1 VIERRVAVVL
11 LVDRQGRVLM
21 QHRDSKAR
29 VAANQWA
36 FPGGSIEAGEDPID
50 AARREL
56 LEETGLSAGE
66 LRPYGVYH
74 RPSVTNAAAMVEIHA
89 YCGGTD
95 ATQDDVALGEGQAM
109 VFLTPEEAV
118 QRDLGVTA
126 EILLPLFLASDEYS
140 ALRNRH

>member
-29 VAANQWA
+29 TAANQWT
-36 FPGGSIEAGEDPID
+36 FPGGAIEPGEEPVD

-56 LEETGLSAGE
+56 LEETGLTVADLTS
-66 LRPYGVYH
+66 YGVYY
-74 RPSVTNAAAMVEIHA
+74 RPSVTNAAASVEIHT
-89 YCGGTD
+89 YWGGTD
-95 ATQDDVALGEGQAM
+95 ATQDDVVLGEGQAM
-109 VFLTPEEAV
+109 VFLTPEEAAE
-118 QRDLGVTA
+118 RDLGPTA
-126 EILLPLFLASDEYS
+126 VLLLPQFLASDEYS

>member
-21 QHRDSKAR
+21 QHRDSNAR

-36 FPGGSIEAGEDPID
+36 FPGGSIEAGEEPVD

-56 LEETGLSAGE
+56 REETGLSVSE
-66 LRPYGVYH
+66 LTPYGVYY
-74 RPSVTNAAAMVEIHA
+74 RPSVTDAAATVEIHA
-89 YCGGTD
+89 YWAGTD
-95 ATQDDVALGEGQAM
+95 AGQDDVVLGEGQAM
-109 VFLTPEEAV
+109 VFLTPEEATKK
-118 QRDLGVTA
+118 DLGVTA
-126 EILLPLFLASDEYS
+126 KILLPRFLASDEYA